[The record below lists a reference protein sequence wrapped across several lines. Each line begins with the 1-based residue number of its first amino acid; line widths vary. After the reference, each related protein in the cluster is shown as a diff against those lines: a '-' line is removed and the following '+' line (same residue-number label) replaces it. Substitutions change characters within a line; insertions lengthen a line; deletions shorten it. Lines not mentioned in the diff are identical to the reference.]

1 MRVLTENLM
10 LGDWVCASDGE
21 MPTGPIQIEGI
32 TTEQIMSGGNVYRTD
47 TVQGIALTDTRLE
60 HNGFVRMVLNGRTF
74 YVSPDEKHKNEVT
87 IIEDDC
93 QGMKTYWYATDMPIM
108 PTVRL
113 RHLSD
118 LQHALRMDG
127 KMLEV
132 RP

>member
-1 MRVLTENLM
+1 MKVLPQNLM
-10 LGDWVCASDGE
+10 LGDWVRAMDGE

-32 TTEQIMSGGNVYRTD
+32 TAESIMAGGKVYKAD
-47 TVQGIALTDTRLE
+47 TVQGIALTAARLE
-60 HNGFVRMVLNGRTF
+60 QNGFAKAVFNGRTF
-74 YVSPDEKHKNEVT
+74 YVIKDVEQSEEVT
-87 IIEDDC
+87 IMEDDC

-113 RHLSD
+113 RHLND

-127 KMLEV
+127 KAKEV